1 MSSKKQKPKQVP
13 AVYKPIMLNLPTP
26 TSPEHFM
33 MLVTLTNALNKAEF
47 MRHWR
52 WEKKLIKWLP
62 IMEVKEVP
70 AQHPLPITL
79 GPGARDNV
87 VGPN

>member
-1 MSSKKQKPKQVP
+1 MSSKKHKHEVP
-13 AVYKPIMLNLPTP
+13 SVYKPIELTLPTP
-26 TSPEHFM
+26 TSQEHFM
-33 MLVTLTNALNKAEF
+33 MLVTLTNTLNYCEF

-62 IMEVKEVP
+62 LMELTEVP
-70 AQHPLPITL
+70 AKHPLPITL
-79 GPGARDNV
+79 GPGAKDTV